1 MDLRTLIAVPIGALM
16 MGGSLV
22 DLFLTALHPDVD
34 GPIARVVQQG
44 VWRLVVAGN
53 GRRRQRRR
61 VMALAGPLMMVTTF
75 AVWVLTFTVGFA
87 LVVWPF
93 LGTGYVIEPGIGA
106 PGFVHALYYSGSTM
120 STLGYGDITPA
131 TAPLKVLAVVASLS
145 GFSMLTGIVA
155 YLLEVLGSL
164 HSRIRLALRV
174 GEDTDGRHD
183 GPAVLAEWLAE
194 EEVADVRQRLEVWA
208 GLLRD
213 TQDEMHRFPLVSLC
227 YRSRDPHQ
235 DPEPAVRAIMRV
247 VIAAHLLAADER
259 YRRLRTSARGLDRAV
274 SRFMVVLAHQH
285 MSRKV
290 IDQLVNVEPND
301 DDRRSVE
308 DARLRLG
315 DLFGVALDIDD
326 EMRCRVE
333 ELSCRGRIF
342 LDGLNRLTGWESH
355 DWAHED
361 QTVSVPTLR

>member
-1 MDLRTLIAVPIGALM
+1 MGVTGWLAVMVGTALM
-16 MGGSLV
+16 VGSLV

-34 GPIARVVQQG
+34 GPVAGAVQRG
-44 VWRLVVAGN
+44 LWHMVVAGD
-53 GRRRQRRR
+53 GRRRKRRR

-75 AVWVLTFTVGFA
+75 AVWVLSFTVGFA

-93 LGTGYVIEPGIGA
+93 LGTGYMIEPGTG
-106 PGFVHALYYSGSTM
+106 PPSFVHALYYSGSTM

-131 TAPLKVLAVVASLS
+131 TAPFKVLAVVASLS

-164 HSRIRLALRV
+164 HSRVRLALRL

-183 GPAVLAEWLAE
+183 GPAVLAEWLADE
-194 EEVADVRQRLEVWA
+194 DIADVRDRFEKWA
-208 GLLRD
+208 DILRD

-235 DPEPAVRAIMRV
+235 DPEPAVRAIIRV
-247 VIAAHLLAADER
+247 VIAAHLLASDER

-285 MSRKV
+285 LGRKV
-290 IDQLVNVEPND
+290 INQLVHPEPD
-301 DDRRSVE
+301 EKDRDHVE
-308 DARLRLG
+308 DARRRLG
-315 DLFGVALDIDD
+315 DQFGGSFELDD
-326 EMRCRVE
+326 ETRTRVE
-333 ELSCRGRIF
+333 ELACRGRIF
-342 LDGLNRLTGWESH
+342 LDGLDRLTGWQAH

-361 QTVSVPTLR
+361 QTVAVPTLR

>member
-1 MDLRTLIAVPIGALM
+1 MELQTWIAVPIGALM

-34 GPIARVVQQG
+34 GPIAGAVQQG

-75 AVWVLTFTVGFA
+75 AVWVLTFTVGLA

-194 EEVADVRQRLEVWA
+194 EEVADVRQRLEIWA

-285 MSRKV
+285 MARTV
-290 IDQLVNVEPND
+290 IDQLVNVKPTD
-301 DDRRSVE
+301 DDRHHVE
-308 DARLRLG
+308 DARLRLA

-333 ELSCRGRIF
+333 ELACRGRIF
-342 LDGLNRLTGWESH
+342 LDGLNRLTGWRAH
-355 DWAHED
+355 DWVHAD